1 MKEREK
7 NGEIKWKGD
16 KKRREEERRREKKG
30 KKEGEYNIRKE
41 NIYLKKTDK
50 NIFLKLMLD
59 KKKTAFKSGK
69 ITSRSNI

>member
-16 KKRREEERRREKKG
+16 KKEEKKRKIEKKG